1 MSFINQPSKT
11 LLICLIFGVLFIHCQ
26 SSDEELEDTT
36 TDVEDPI
43 IQLVEE
49 SSNDDLSNL
58 PVTANYIKEQ
68 SLKGQNPSPY
78 GYVIRRP
85 EGFGQDG
92 ERYPILIY
100 LHGSG
105 QRGDSDINPDD
116 INKADTG
123 GGMGSIKNGYWSPQV
138 ALPIIAPQCPTGTN
152 WQPES
157 VHAFIQFIIDTYPES
172 INLDRI
178 YLSGF
183 SMGGFGTWNYLDTY
197 GYENSLVAAVVT
209 MAGAGEESGS
219 DVEALKFMPFWL
231 LHGQLDGAVN
241 VNRSINVATRFRNV
255 YPEQQHQKLTVFT
268 QNDPEY
274 YERGYHRIDFGVYY
288 RELWEANQTGDL
300 FNEDIMNWMLRF
312 KRNE

>member
-1 MSFINQPSKT
+1 MSLIKNLSKT
-11 LLICLIFGVLFIHCQ
+11 ILCFLVCCVLCYNCQ
-26 SSDEELEDTT
+26 SNKDEQEDISM
-36 TDVEDPI
+36 DVEEPI
-43 IQLVEE
+43 IQLAEE
-49 SSNDDLSNL
+49 SSNEDLMNL
-58 PVTANYIKEQ
+58 PVSANYVKEQ

-85 EGFGQDG
+85 EGFGTDG
-92 ERYPILIY
+92 NKYPILIY

-105 QRGDSDINPDD
+105 QRGDSDVTPSD

-138 ALPIIAPQCPTGTN
+138 ALPIIAPQCPTGIN

-157 VHAFIQFIIDTYPES
+157 VQAFIQYIIDTYPDS

-183 SMGGFGTWNYLDTY
+183 SMGGFGTWSYLDYY
-197 GYENSLVAAVVT
+197 GYDNSLVAAVVT
-209 MAGAGEESGS
+209 MAGAGEDSGS
-219 DVEALKFMPFWL
+219 DVESLKFMPFWL

-241 VNRSINVATRFRNV
+241 VNRSINVANRFRNV

-274 YERGYHRIDFGVYY
+274 HERGYHRIDFGVYY
-288 RELWEANQTGDL
+288 RELWEANQIGDV
-300 FNEDIMNWMLRF
+300 FNEDVMNWMLKY
-312 KRNE
+312 KR